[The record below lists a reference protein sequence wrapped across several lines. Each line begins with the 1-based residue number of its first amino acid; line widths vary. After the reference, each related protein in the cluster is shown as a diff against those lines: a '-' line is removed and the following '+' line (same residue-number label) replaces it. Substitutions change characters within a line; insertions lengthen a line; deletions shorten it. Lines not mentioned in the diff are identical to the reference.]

1 MVASPPPLLPRARV
15 ATAAKLRCPRCDS
28 GEVQLLSSQQMFP
41 PLAHDR
47 PGCLRV
53 TISTYKCRCGIGFT
67 NTTTCEETPD
77 SSCE

>member
-1 MVASPPPLLPRARV
+1 
-15 ATAAKLRCPRCDS
+15 
-28 GEVQLLSSQQMFP
+28 MFP